1 MSLLTSWLKSPPP
14 DAAIEIGPTR
24 VSAAALGS
32 RGSSF
37 MLLGHAV
44 EALPAGAVTPSL
56 AGHNV
61 VDRGP
66 VATAVRRVLGQIG
79 TRVTRVALVLPDAA
93 AKVSLIHF
101 DKVPAKRDDLD
112 QLVRWQMR
120 KSAPFGID
128 EACVSYTPCARTA
141 EGGADFLV
149 VLAKRSVIEEY
160 ERVCADAGVYAG
172 LVDLTSLSVLNLIL
186 GSSSGST
193 GDWLAVYMR
202 PEDTSI
208 AIVRGGDVIFF
219 RNRPD
224 SDNDTLTDLVHQTTM
239 YYQDRLSGSGFAR
252 VLLGGAGPTPDA
264 VAEAR
269 HGLEERL
276 GTRVESIDPLSVA
289 VPSDRIGASAE
300 LLDVLA
306 PLTGVLLRTQRET
319 MAV

>member
-32 RGSSF
+32 RGGTL

-44 EALPAGAVTPSL
+44 EVLPAGAVTPSL

-61 VDRGP
+61 VDPGL
-66 VATAVRRVLGQIG
+66 VAAAVGRVLGRIG
-79 TRVTRVALVLPDAA
+79 TRVARVALVVPDAA

-112 QLVRWQMR
+112 QLVRWQVR

-128 EACVSYTPCARTA
+128 EASVSYTPCARSA
-141 EGGADFLV
+141 DGGADFLV
-149 VLAKRSVIEEY
+149 VLAKRSVIDEY
-160 ERVCADAGVYAG
+160 ERACAEAGVYAG

-186 GSSSGST
+186 GSSSGSM

-219 RNRPD
+219 RNRPE
-224 SDNDTLTDLVHQTTM
+224 SDNDTLTDLVHQTAM
-239 YYQDRLSGSGFAR
+239 YYQDRLSGSGFVR
-252 VLLGGAGPTPDA
+252 VLLGGAGSTPDA

-269 HGLEERL
+269 RGLEERL
-276 GTRVESIDPLSVA
+276 GTQVESIDPLSVA

-306 PLTGVLLRTQRET
+306 PLTGVLLRTQREA

>member
-37 MLLGHAV
+37 VLLGHAG

-66 VATAVRRVLGQIG
+66 VAAAVRRVLGQVG
-79 TRVTRVALVLPDAA
+79 ARVARVALVVPDAA

-128 EACVSYTPCARTA
+128 EACVSYTPCARSA

-219 RNRPD
+219 RNRPE

-269 HGLEERL
+269 RALEERL

-300 LLDVLA
+300 LLDLLA
-306 PLTGVLLRTQRET
+306 PLTGVLLRSQRET
-319 MAV
+319 MAA